1 MEKNDSSRKSALF
14 SSKVTST
21 STLEL
26 KNIHSPSLAFFHFLP
41 TDWKLELFPQWPRLR
56 NTCNV
61 FALYETQV
69 LQSVGIV
76 FEHTLPKLSWLEQQA
91 RCYFSNGL
99 YIAYFYTLPEYRN
112 QSRARYWMD
121 AIKKY
126 HTHRT
131 IWLTIEDSNLVE
143 FYTKLGFT
151 PFHLPSK
158 SSTLSYNE
166 SQANDDKEFELVLY
180 YEN

>member
-1 MEKNDSSRKSALF
+1 MEKIDRYRKSTIF
-14 SSKVTST
+14 SFNVTNT
-21 STLEL
+21 SILEW
-26 KNIHSPSLAFFHFLP
+26 KKISSPTQAFFHFLP
-41 TDWKLELFPQWPRLR
+41 SDWKLELFPQWPRLQHK
-56 NTCNV
+56 CNV

-76 FEHTLPKLSWLEQQA
+76 FEHTMPKLSWLEQQA
-91 RCYFSNGL
+91 HCYFTNGL
-99 YIAYFYTLPEYRN
+99 YIAYFFTLPEYRN

-126 HTHRT
+126 HTNRT
-131 IWLTIEDSNLVE
+131 IWLTIEDVHLAK
-143 FYTKLGFT
+143 FYTKLGFR

-158 SSTLSYNE
+158 SSSLSNKE
-166 SQANDDKEFELVLY
+166 SQANDNNEFELVLY